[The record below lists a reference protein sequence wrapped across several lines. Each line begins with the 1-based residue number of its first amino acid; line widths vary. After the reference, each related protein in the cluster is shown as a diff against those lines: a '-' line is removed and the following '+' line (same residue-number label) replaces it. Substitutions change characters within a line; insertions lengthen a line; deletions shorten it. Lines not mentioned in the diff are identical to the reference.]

1 MLYKDYL
8 CCFYLLEAHGDRDS
22 LRNLCQYLR
31 EMVSTPANPALK
43 HIFCCDR
50 KQLPLLTRTLHKK
63 SNLIGS
69 TPQPLHDEAD
79 PST

>member
-1 MLYKDYL
+1 
-8 CCFYLLEAHGDRDS
+8 
-22 LRNLCQYLR
+22 
-31 EMVSTPANPALK
+31 MVSTPANPALK

-69 TPQPLHDEAD
+69 TPQPLHDEAN